1 MCFFDNIFIIYNF
14 VSTNFDYINC
24 YTISEVILVTY
35 TYDDNRSKLSIVLD
49 EEIDVNSCK
58 TLRTI
63 IDGYIMRYSPK
74 VCELDLEKVSFMD
87 SSGIGFVLGRKNL
100 ADMLNCKFNVVNAN
114 SNVKKLMQLYDK
126 ARRGAQNVK

>member
-126 ARRGAQNVK
+126 ARRGA